1 MCPKGHYSKNIGS
14 YSCIPCPPGTY
25 NDNDG
30 GSSYRQC
37 FPCLQGTF
45 NNKYGQDICFVC
57 PFDYDCPLGS
67 KQPSITLA

>member
-45 NNKYGQDICFVC
+45 NNKYVKIYALFALLVMIV
-57 PFDYDCPLGS
+57 L
-67 KQPSITLA
+67 